1 MSVKGRKSR
10 QEQPQFSDREHTLKI
25 VFKPRRAIGRGHF
38 PAENTWGAGGAR
50 QLLAD
55 ALAQAQMESTALA
68 EEGCTGCGLE
78 QWAWL
83 GNQGKGY
90 INDGERYCCQGC
102 ADQHICPC
110 QG

>member
-1 MSVKGRKSR
+1 
-10 QEQPQFSDREHTLKI
+10 
-25 VFKPRRAIGRGHF
+25 
-38 PAENTWGAGGAR
+38 
-50 QLLAD
+50 
-55 ALAQAQMESTALA
+55 MESTALA

-90 INDGERYCCQGC
+90 INDDERYCCQGC